1 VHKLSPAYRF
11 LLAGFLWSF
20 GGNLVYFFL
29 NFHLEALG
37 FSRQAIGLAQAVVL
51 LSGVAFALPLA
62 YLIPRL
68 GFLRSLHLAFFLT
81 LPAVLLLG
89 LGLLVFPS
97 LALYGLAGAFCRGR
111 RRPPRPARPR
121 GKAGGLLQPAGGPH
135 HDERLLLHPAC
146 GLPLGPLRGP
156 KGPPLR
162 PALLPPGASFCVG
175 SSGGGRGEEAFEAF
189 PSPLPLAQAPLAPGG
204 HRLRGGARHPLFE
217 PLPEGEVRP
226 HLRDHGAHL
235 RPLLL
240 GRGGG
245 HAPPAPPGPK
255 ASGGLGPSSSSRPSP
270 CPFWRPWPGPPGFP
284 WSPWPSS
291 SAGP

>member
-20 GGNLVYFFL
+20 GGNLAYFFL

-97 LALYGLAGAFCRGR
+97 LALYGLAGALLQGR
-111 RRPPRPARPR
+111 RRPSS
-121 GKAGGLLQPAGGPH
+121 L
-135 HDERLLLHPAC
+135 
-146 GLPLGPLRGP
+146 
-156 KGPPLR
+156 
-162 PALLPPGASFCVG
+162 G
-175 SSGGGRGEEAFEAF
+175 SSPRKGGW
-189 PSPLPLAQAPLAPGG
+189 
-204 HRLRGGARHPLFE
+204 
-217 PLPEGEVRP
+217 
-226 HLRDHGAHL
+226 
-235 RPLLL
+235 
-240 GRGGG
+240 
-245 HAPPAPPGPK
+245 
-255 ASGGLGPSSSSRPSP
+255 PSSACRRPSP
-270 CPFWRPWPGPPGFP
+270 R
-284 WSPWPSS
+284 
-291 SAGP
+291 